1 MLLRDPLMER
11 LGQNNEQPRGEVS
24 QRDEFSD
31 DGDLVVNTA
40 DVARKMAPSRAATN
54 TIAPPASPR
63 TRGRPIPATA
73 TSDRAPRP
81 VLLSTPFRA
90 VAAAPPEKSA
100 PSRPPPPSRP
110 PRHRT
115 TGSSLKMMWPT
126 EVPSETI
133 IEMDIELDP
142 NGDDVERNLPE
153 WAEFLKYQ
161 QVVESPPPKPAG
173 APPRLPLGG
182 STSSPPRAENSER
195 PEYGRTYDRDREAI
209 YGKLPR
215 KPPVQYAV
223 PSIGREVAPP
233 TSQSRPVPSSRG
245 RRGGYNAYSGYYKQ
259 VAKEKNGIAR
269 DVRKDVEA
277 PQTVARE
284 TLPSAPAE
292 MCAPEVDQLAEISPW
307 AEYEYVP
314 YDKQAIVSE
323 FESAGLE
330 RGEDRSWTVQPQK
343 SCSGPWTVQPWGT
356 SVAAGDAAEEYLEGR
371 GGISWERGD
380 ELEDLPGGSS
390 GRAWRGHEERTA
402 ERRESFAE
410 EDGSEGSSSYENDD
424 ERYSTTH
431 REDYDGQSG
440 RGERSVEGGQSSRRG
455 SEDDRG
461 SPRAGSSRRRRGR
474 SFDSEERGESAE
486 GGRRSG
492 RMRDGSDSRADD
504 TSEDGYYTDSS
515 SGSRSRNRRYR
526 RRSRSSSSV
535 TSSSSYSDGSWYSR
549 DGSDSGGRRDDS
561 PRRNGTVEG
570 TSGEVAAGQGQVAGS
585 LQPSRTVEGPR
596 PCREDFNPY
605 RTVGNH
611 ATGRQPE
618 WVDKIRPGQPDGVLP
633 SYNQSKEELGKEKED
648 TWLPSFCRD
657 LGLMTDTVKPSE
669 IMGFLNPRRPT
680 PQPSAAAAAPP
691 DSLEDA
697 PPATPT
703 RATYPE
709 GPSSSSS
716 SSSGGVMTSG
726 GGIKK
731 EWVAGVF
738 KWIEKLDG
746 VWFLRGNA
754 ATVMKFNFKPVDAL
768 ADEKGRF
775 MALHQ
780 EGMCQDA
787 GYLMLREPE
796 PRHLNN
802 YFYTDLVSLEDLR
815 STVAKGASWQ
825 LTEGCFNSN
834 FETLTFVRASDDSQG
849 GGTRWLVFDRKPRG
863 KGDAPERQE
872 DRCAKQI
879 FTPEEPKV
887 RQPEETHHGDWD
899 NWEKSKIYGGEWYWK
914 NEGGESEA
922 GGRQS
927 KWKNNRGGGG
937 GGWGRE
943 WKQGEARHNPVV
955 VDWSRIEYHPDW
967 RRFTGEW
974 YGFKQYGKGP
984 RPSFKSCELPGPHKD
999 DHYIDMATILF
1010 VYGFPRS
1017 YSEDDLKEAFSK
1029 FGEVQ
1034 EAKVK
1039 CKRGRRDY
1047 AGAGYGWIRY
1057 ATREECERCISATD
1071 RKMTFQGMHYPAKV
1085 RPAMEKDFH
1094 FEFKDRL
1101 FPEDLAKRPGYW
1113 LKVLNNIE
1121 YFAKDYSKI
1130 FELRVF
1136 GKTVLEY
1143 RVGARTAVLFEPL
1156 VNKHV
1161 AIFAMNLFL
1170 ENAVDCRLDNYHS
1183 VGESDENYQVYKN
1196 FSRRGA
1202 TNSEP
1207 YKPGMKLDLSPCMNE
1222 DLKSAT
1228 TLTKVM
1234 EKYISEKRYKIE
1246 CRVDGWQ
1253 A

>member
-1 MLLRDPLMER
+1 MLLRDPLMQR
-11 LGQNNEQPRGEVS
+11 RQNNEQQRGELS
-24 QRDEFSD
+24 QRDDFSD
-31 DGDLVVNTA
+31 DGDLVVNAA
-40 DVARKMAPSRAATN
+40 DVARKLAPNRGATN
-54 TIAPPASPR
+54 TMPSSPR
-63 TRGRPIPATA
+63 TRGKPIPASA
-73 TSDRAPRP
+73 ASDRVARP

-90 VAAAPPEKSA
+90 AAAATPEKSA

-115 TGSSLKMMWPT
+115 AGSSLKMMWPT

-153 WAEFLKYQ
+153 WAEFLKSQ
-161 QVVESPPPKPAG
+161 QVVESPPPKPAS

-182 STSSPPRAENSER
+182 STFSPPRAENSAGER

-233 TSQSRPVPSSRG
+233 SSQSRPVPSSRG
-245 RRGGYNAYSGYYKQ
+245 HRGGYNAYSGYYEQ
-259 VAKEKNGIAR
+259 IAKERNGIAR
-269 DVRKDVEA
+269 GVRKDVEA
-277 PQTVARE
+277 PQTVAKE
-284 TLPSAPAE
+284 TLPSASAE
-292 MCAPEVDQLAEISPW
+292 MSAPEVDQLPEISPW

-343 SCSGPWTVQPWGT
+343 SSSGPWTVQPWGT

-390 GRAWRGHEERTA
+390 GRAWRGQEERAA

-410 EDGSEGSSSYENDD
+410 EDGSEGSSFYQSDD
-424 ERYSTTH
+424 ERCSTTH
-431 REDYDGQSG
+431 REDYDGRSG
-440 RGERSVEGGQSSRRG
+440 GVREGGQSSRRG
-455 SEDDRG
+455 SEDDRR
-461 SPRAGSSRRRRGR
+461 SPRADRSRRRG
-474 SFDSEERGESAE
+474 SFDSEESRRSSER
-486 GGRRSG
+486 GRRSG

-504 TSEDGYYTDSS
+504 TSEDGYYTDLS
-515 SGSRSRNRRYR
+515 SGRSRYRRYR

-535 TSSSSYSDGSWYSR
+535 TSSSYSDGSWYSR

-570 TSGEVAAGQGQVAGS
+570 TSGEVAAGQGHSEVGRS
-585 LQPSRTVEGPR
+585 LQPPRTVGDRGPY
-596 PCREDFNPY
+596 REDFNSP
-605 RTVGNH
+605 RMVGNQG
-611 ATGRQPE
+611 TGRQPE

-633 SYNQSKEELGKEKED
+633 SYNQN
-648 TWLPSFCRD
+648 
-657 LGLMTDTVKPSE
+657 TVKPSE
-669 IMGFLNPRRPT
+669 IMGFLNPRPT
-680 PQPSAAAAAPP
+680 PKPSAAAAAAPER
-691 DSLEDA
+691 LEDA

-709 GPSSSSS
+709 GSRASS

-746 VWFLRGNA
+746 VWYLRGNA
-754 ATVMKFNFKPVDAL
+754 ATAMKFNFKPVDAL

-780 EGMCQDA
+780 EGMSKDA

-815 STVAKGASWQ
+815 STVARGASRQ

-834 FETLTFVRASDDSQG
+834 FQTLTFVRASDDSQG

-863 KGDAPERQE
+863 KGDSPERQE
-872 DRCAKQI
+872 DRGAKQS
-879 FTPEEPKV
+879 FTPEEPKA
-887 RQPEETHHGDWD
+887 RQPEEIRHDDWD
-899 NWEKSKIYGGEWYWK
+899 DWEKSKNYGEEWYWK
-914 NEGGESEA
+914 NKGGESGA
-922 GGRQS
+922 GGRQLE
-927 KWKNNRGGGG
+927 WKNRRGGG

-943 WKQGEARHNPVV
+943 WKEGKARNKPV

-1085 RPAMEKDFH
+1085 CPAMEKDFH

-1121 YFAKDYSKI
+1121 YFAKDYGKI

-1143 RVGARTAVLFEPL
+1143 RTRARTAVLFEPL

-1161 AIFAMNLFL
+1161 AIFTMNLFL

-1183 VGESDENYQVYKN
+1183 VGESDDNYQVYKN

-1202 TNSEP
+1202 TNSVP
-1207 YKPGMKLDLSPCMNE
+1207 YKPDMELDLSPCRNE

-1228 TLTKVM
+1228 MLTKVM
-1234 EKYISEKRYKIE
+1234 ERYISEKRYKIE